1 MSATGAIR
9 ALREVVW
16 MTVLLANMRPAS
28 AQTTGTQFW
37 SDLTVGRNFASRYMA
52 ELEVGYQTLV
62 EGSPQWSAISLTPT
76 LEASVS
82 PHLDVISG
90 FPWSDTRQDDET
102 RTREFRVQLGARYH
116 VLPFKRVQPRLT
128 WRYEYR
134 SFNTLEPE
142 AFTSQSDRTRI
153 NAAVWVP
160 LNKPLMSFDTLWA
173 VFVDY
178 ELFVVFDEQLQ
189 ERYANRSTA
198 RIGLVRKFSYN
209 WRAEVI
215 YSLLHY
221 RDELEQLRADQDID
235 HIFRVS
241 LKYYFTPPERR
252 MPSAT
257 RIGT

>member
-1 MSATGAIR
+1 MNTSTTCR
-9 ALREVVW
+9 ALRDAGSVLI
-16 MTVLLANMRPAS
+16 LLATAPPAP
-28 AQTTGTQFW
+28 AQSTGTQFW
-37 SDLTVGRNFASRYMA
+37 SDLTVGRNFASYYMA
-52 ELEVGYQTLV
+52 ELELGYQTLV
-62 EGSPQWSAISLTPT
+62 EGSPKWKTFSLAPT

-173 VFVDY
+173 AFVDY

-189 ERYANRSTA
+189 ERFANRSTA
-198 RIGLVRKFSYN
+198 RIGVVRKFSYN
-209 WRAEVI
+209 WRAELI
-215 YSLLHY
+215 YSMLRY
-221 RDELEQLRADQDID
+221 RDELGQVRADQDID

-241 LKYYFTPPERR
+241 LKYYFTPPNRR
-252 MPSAT
+252 VPKPALPN
-257 RIGT
+257 